1 MRMLGKIIGAIAG
14 ERAARHL
21 NGVNS
26 PMGAA
31 LGAGA
36 VSLARRFG
44 PLGLLAAVAGGY
56 AFKRYREKR
65 DRQPDGQVPGQP

>member
-1 MRMLGKIIGAIAG
+1 MLGKIIGAIAG

-21 NGVNS
+21 NGVNG

-56 AFKRYREKR
+56 AFKRYRER
-65 DRQPDGQVPGQP
+65 QDRQQGEKAPGQP

>member
-1 MRMLGKIIGAIAG
+1 MLGKIIGAIAG

-36 VSLARRFG
+36 VSFARRFG
-44 PLGLLAAVAGGY
+44 LLGILAVAAGGY
-56 AFKRYREKR
+56 AFKRYRE
-65 DRQPDGQVPGQP
+65 RQDHEHEEPAPGPPE